1 MRVSRW
7 RFIENFAHKSLKMPQ
22 KASKSGLL
30 VQKSGGLFKFCC
42 TGGLI
47 KSGGLYALI
56 RYAEWKCQTFGL

>member
-7 RFIENFAHKSLKMPQ
+7 RFIENFAHKSLKKPQ

-30 VQKSGGLFKFCC
+30 VQKNGGLFKYCC

-47 KSGGLYALI
+47 KNGGLYASI
-56 RYAEWKCQTFGL
+56 R